1 MKIPIPDEN
10 PKFNMA
16 PMIDMVFLLLV
27 FFMCASKI
35 SRSQKMT
42 MQIPEATK
50 AVVPEERPERWI
62 VNIALD
68 EDDPTRTR
76 SKLYSGEVET
86 TIDELVSQIEAQL
99 AVQPDL
105 SVYIRADANTE
116 HKEIKKV
123 MNSLAA
129 IGMDN
134 FIFGTYKPD
143 K

>member
-1 MKIPIPDEN
+1 MKISIPDEN

-35 SRSQKMT
+35 SRSQKMEMT
-42 MQIPEATK
+42 IPEATK
-50 AVVPEERPERWI
+50 AVVPEDRPDRWT
-62 VNIALD
+62 VNITVD
-68 EDDPTRTR
+68 GD
-76 SKLYSGEVET
+76 LYSGDDPVA
-86 TIDELVSQIEAQL
+86 IDDLAQSVKARL

-105 SVYIRADANTE
+105 SVYIRADAATE
-116 HKEIKKV
+116 HKDVKKV
-123 MNSLAA
+123 MNALAE

-134 FIFGTYKPD
+134 FIFGTYKPE